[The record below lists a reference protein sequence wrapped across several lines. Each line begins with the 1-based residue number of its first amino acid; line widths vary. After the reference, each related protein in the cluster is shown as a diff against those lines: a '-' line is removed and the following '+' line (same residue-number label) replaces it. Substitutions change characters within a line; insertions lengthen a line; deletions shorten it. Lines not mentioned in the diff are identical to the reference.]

1 MLKAFRRI
9 FLAYLPLALA
19 FQLMVLE
26 APLFSSTIAGLPDSA
41 RQLRAWGLT
50 MQLSLCI
57 ESPVIMLLASSL
69 AFVHSAETY
78 AVTRKLTI
86 ILCWYCTVLTFLAGW
101 TPLLDIVAHGW
112 LGFPMETVE
121 ASRNPLRI
129 MLFWSAAIGWR
140 RFLQGILIHQGQAQ
154 RLVHGTLLRL
164 TAIFLTTVT
173 MARTV
178 NVGGAAIAAT
188 AIMVGVLIE
197 SVYVTVVSKPA
208 VKLVTNVSCGSDA
221 STLMRK
227 LIRFHTPLA
236 ATSLLGLIVQ
246 PVVSQF
252 LAGKPDS
259 YVSLAVWPVLF
270 GIVLELRGW
279 GISVQELAVG
289 RLKQKRSTERGIWL
303 FAIFVGV
310 LTSAVVVLICL
321 VPALMQGIEKVLN
334 LDGRNREIRV
344 ALEQALPWCIGL
356 PLSTSLLSAHRGI
369 LAYKKQSLLVSAG
382 MVVSIVTLVGCLW
395 LARASQFPALPTA
408 CVILVISELVSLGVQ
423 LLPVRSK
430 PQS

>member
-1 MLKAFRRI
+1 
-9 FLAYLPLALA
+9 
-19 FQLMVLE
+19 
-26 APLFSSTIAGLPDSA
+26 
-41 RQLRAWGLT
+41 

-69 AFVHSAETY
+69 AFVHSNETY

-101 TPLLDIVAHGW
+101 TPLLDIVANQW

-121 ASRNPLRI
+121 ASRIPLRI

-140 RFLQGILIHQGQAQ
+140 RFLQGILIHQGQSQ

-164 TAIFLTTVT
+164 ASIFVTTVT
-173 MARTV
+173 LARTYSM
-178 NVGGAAIAAT
+178 GGAAIAAT
-188 AIMVGVLIE
+188 AIMVGVLVE
-197 SVYVTVVSKPA
+197 SIYVTYVSKGA
-208 VKLVTNVSCGSDA
+208 VKGVTDVRCGSQPKL
-221 STLMRK
+221 LMQK

-252 LAGKPDS
+252 LAGRPDS
-259 YVSLAVWPVLF
+259 FVSLAVWPVLF

-289 RLKQKRSTERGIWL
+289 RLKQKRSTERGIWMFSL
-303 FAIFVGV
+303 FVGL
-310 LTSAVVVLICL
+310 LTSAIVVLICL
-321 VPALMQGIEKVLN
+321 VPPLMHGIERILN
-334 LDGRNREIRV
+334 LDGRNVEIRI

-356 PLSTSLLSAHRGI
+356 PMSTSLLSAHRGI
-369 LAYKKQSLLVSAG
+369 LAYKKQSVLVSAG
-382 MVVSIVTLVGCLW
+382 MVVSVVSLIVCLW
-395 LARASQFPALPTA
+395 LARGSQFPALPTA
-408 CVILVISELVSLGVQ
+408 CVVLLFSELVAIGIQ
-423 LLPVRSK
+423 LLPIKAR
-430 PQS
+430 QSA

>member
-1 MLKAFRRI
+1 
-9 FLAYLPLALA
+9 
-19 FQLMVLE
+19 MVLE

-78 AVTRKLTI
+78 AVTRRLTV
-86 ILCWYCTVLTFLAGW
+86 ILCWYCTVLTFFAGW
-101 TPLLDIVAHGW
+101 TPLLDIVAGGW
-112 LGFPMETVE
+112 LGFPAETIE
-121 ASRNPLRI
+121 ASRIPLRI

-140 RFLQGILIHQGQAQ
+140 RFLQGILIHQGQSQ
-154 RLVHGTLLRL
+154 RLVHGTLFRL
-164 TAIFLTTVT
+164 ASIFLTTVT
-173 MARTV
+173 LAKTA
-178 NVGGAAIAAT
+178 NIGGAAIAAI

-197 SVYVTVVSKPA
+197 SVYVTIVSKHA
-208 VKLVTNVSCGSDA
+208 VQSVASHQCGSN
-221 STLMRK
+221 SKELMWK

-252 LAGKPDS
+252 LAGRPDS

-270 GIVLELRGW
+270 GLVLELRGW

-289 RLKQKRSTERGIWL
+289 RLKHKRSTERGIWL
-303 FAIFVGV
+303 FSLFIG
-310 LTSAVVVLICL
+310 LITSGTVILICV
-321 VPALMQGIEKVLN
+321 VPSLMHGIERILN
-334 LDGRNREIRV
+334 LDARNIEIRT
-344 ALEQALPWCIGL
+344 ALENALPWCIGL

-369 LAYKKQSLLVSAG
+369 LAYKKQSVLVSAG
-382 MVVSIVTLVGCLW
+382 MVFSVISLIGCLW
-395 LARASQFPALPTA
+395 FARGSKLPALPTA
-408 CVILVISELVSLGVQ
+408 CVVLLISELVSIGVQ
-423 LLPVRSK
+423 LIPMKSRTS
-430 PQS
+430 S

>member
-1 MLKAFRRI
+1 MLLKAFRRI

-26 APLFSSTIAGLPDSA
+26 APLFSSTIAGLPDSP

-69 AFVHSAETY
+69 AFVHSSETY
-78 AVTRKLTI
+78 VVTRKLTI
-86 ILCWYCTVLTFLAGW
+86 TLCWSCTILTFLAGW
-101 TPLLDIVAHGW
+101 TPLLDMVANRW
-112 LGFPMETVE
+112 LGFPMETVD
-121 ASRNPLRI
+121 ASRIPLRI
-129 MLFWSAAIGWR
+129 MLLWSAAIGWR

-164 TAIFLTTVT
+164 ASIFVATVT
-173 MARTV
+173 LARLTYIE
-178 NVGGAAIAAT
+178 GASIAAS

-197 SVYVTVVSKPA
+197 SVYVTFVSKPA
-208 VKLVTNVSCGSDA
+208 VKAVTSMQCGSDNRA
-221 STLMRK
+221 LMKK

-252 LAGKPDS
+252 LASRPDS

-289 RLKQKRSTERGIWL
+289 RLKHKQSTESGIWL
-303 FAIFVGV
+303 FSLFIGL
-310 LTSAVVVLICL
+310 LTSAAVLLICI
-321 VPALMQGIEKVLN
+321 VPSLMHGIEIILN
-334 LDGRNREIRV
+334 LDGRNTEIRT
-344 ALEQALPWCIGL
+344 ALEKALPWCVGL

-369 LAYKKQSLLVSAG
+369 LAYKKQSVLVSAG
-382 MVVSIVTLVGCLW
+382 MIVSVVSLIGCLW
-395 LARASQFPALPTA
+395 IAQGSHFPALPTA
-408 CVILVISELVSLGVQ
+408 CVVLSISELVSICVQ
-423 LLPVRSK
+423 LLPIKAKS
-430 PQS
+430 

>member
-1 MLKAFRRI
+1 MSKAFRRI

-69 AFVHSAETY
+69 AFVHSNETY

-86 ILCWYCTVLTFLAGW
+86 ILCWYCTILTFLAGW
-101 TPLLDIVAHGW
+101 TPLLDIVANEW
-112 LGFPMETVE
+112 LGFPMEPVQ
-121 ASRNPLRI
+121 ASRFPLRI

-140 RFLQGILIHQGQAQ
+140 RFLQGILIHQGQSQ

-164 TAIFLTTVT
+164 ASIFITTVT
-173 MARTV
+173 LARMHSM
-178 NVGGAAIAAT
+178 GGAAIAAT
-188 AIMVGVLIE
+188 AIMVGVLVE
-197 SVYVTVVSKPA
+197 SVYVTFVSRPA
-208 VKLVTNVSCGSDA
+208 LTAVTEIRCGSDPKL
-221 STLMRK
+221 LMQK

-246 PVVSQF
+246 PVVSKF
-252 LAGKPDS
+252 LAGRPDS
-259 YVSLAVWPVLF
+259 FVSLAVWPVLF

-289 RLKQKRSTERGIWL
+289 RLKHKRSTERGIWL
-303 FAIFVGV
+303 FSIFVGV
-310 LTSAVVVLICL
+310 LTSAVVLLICL
-321 VPALMQGIEKVLN
+321 VPPLMHGIEKVLN
-334 LDGRNREIRV
+334 LDGRNSEIRL
-344 ALEQALPWCIGL
+344 ALERALPWCIGL

-369 LAYKKQSLLVSAG
+369 LAYKKQSVLVSAG
-382 MVVSIVTLVGCLW
+382 MVVSVVTMIGCLW
-395 LARASQFPALPTA
+395 LARDSKFPALATA
-408 CVILVISELVSLGVQ
+408 CVVLLISELVSLGVQ
-423 LLPVRSK
+423 LIPIRSK
-430 PQS
+430 HAV

>member
-1 MLKAFRRI
+1 
-9 FLAYLPLALA
+9 
-19 FQLMVLE
+19 MVLE

-101 TPLLDIVAHGW
+101 TPLLDIVAHQW
-112 LGFPMETVE
+112 LGFPMESVD
-121 ASRNPLRI
+121 ASRIPLRI

-154 RLVHGTLLRL
+154 RLVHGTMFRL
-164 TAIFLTTVT
+164 ASIFVTTVAL
-173 MARTV
+173 ARFTYI
-178 NVGGAAIAAT
+178 GGASIAAS
-188 AIMVGVLIE
+188 AIMVGVLVE
-197 SVYVTVVSKPA
+197 SIYVTVVSKPA
-208 VKLVTNVSCGSDA
+208 VRAVTDIKCGSDA
-221 STLMRK
+221 KDLMKK

-252 LAGKPDS
+252 LAGRPDS
-259 YVSLAVWPVLF
+259 FVSLAVWPVLF

-289 RLKQKRSTERGIWL
+289 RLKHKRSTERGIWL
-303 FAIFVGV
+303 FSLFIGS
-310 LTSAVVVLICL
+310 LTSAAVLLICV
-321 VPALMQGIEKVLN
+321 VPPLMYGIEKILN
-334 LDGRNREIRV
+334 LDGRNAEIRT
-344 ALEQALPWCIGL
+344 ALENALPWCIGL

-369 LAYKKQSLLVSAG
+369 LAYKKQSVLVSAG
-382 MVVSIVTLVGCLW
+382 MVVSVVSLIGCLW
-395 LARASQFPALPTA
+395 IAKGSHFPALPTA
-408 CVILVISELVSLGVQ
+408 CVVLLISELVSIGVQ
-423 LLPVRSK
+423 LLPMKAKS
-430 PQS
+430 

>member
-1 MLKAFRRI
+1 
-9 FLAYLPLALA
+9 
-19 FQLMVLE
+19 MVLE

-69 AFVHSAETY
+69 AFVHSNETY
-78 AVTRKLTI
+78 AVTRRLTI

-101 TPLLDIVAHGW
+101 TPLLDIVANQW

-121 ASRNPLRI
+121 ASRIPLRI

-140 RFLQGILIHQGQAQ
+140 RFLQGILIHQGQSQ

-164 TAIFLTTVT
+164 ASIFVTTVSL
-173 MARTV
+173 ARTYSM
-178 NVGGAAIAAT
+178 GGAAIAAT
-188 AIMVGVLIE
+188 AIMVGVLVE
-197 SVYVTVVSKPA
+197 SIYVTYVSKGA
-208 VKLVTNVSCGSDA
+208 VKGVTDVRCGSQPKL
-221 STLMRK
+221 LMQK
-227 LIRFHTPLA
+227 LVRFHTPLA

-252 LAGKPDS
+252 LAGRPDS
-259 YVSLAVWPVLF
+259 FVSLAVWPVLF

-289 RLKQKRSTERGIWL
+289 RLKQKRSTERGIWMFSL
-303 FAIFVGV
+303 FVGL
-310 LTSAVVVLICL
+310 LTSAIVVLICL
-321 VPALMQGIEKVLN
+321 VPPLMHGIERILN
-334 LDGRNREIRV
+334 LDGRNVEIRI

-369 LAYKKQSLLVSAG
+369 LAYKKQSVLVSAG
-382 MVVSIVTLVGCLW
+382 MVVSVVSLIVCLW
-395 LARASQFPALPTA
+395 LARGSQFPALPTA
-408 CVILVISELVSLGVQ
+408 CVVLLFSELVAIGIQ
-423 LLPVRSK
+423 LLPIKARRSA
-430 PQS
+430 